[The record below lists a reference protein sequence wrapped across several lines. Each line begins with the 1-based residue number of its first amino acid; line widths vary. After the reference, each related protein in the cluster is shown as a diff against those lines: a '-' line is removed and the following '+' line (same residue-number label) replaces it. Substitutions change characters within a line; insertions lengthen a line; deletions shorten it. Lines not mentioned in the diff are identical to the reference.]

1 MSGAAVN
8 ILNIL
13 VIAGII
19 ASAITAVHAK
29 RMIGSVI
36 ALAAVGSFMGL
47 EFILLQA
54 PDVAMAEV
62 SVGAIL
68 STVLYI
74 IALRKCGL
82 IGQKADESNADKA
95 TGTEKTSEIGHS
107 AEMKKDE

>member
-54 PDVAMAEV
+54 PDVAIAEV

-68 STVLYI
+68 STVLYV

-82 IGQKADESNADKA
+82 IGQKPEDADTRKHSTAEKA
-95 TGTEKTSEIGHS
+95 AWAGQP
-107 AEMKKDE
+107 AETKKDE

>member
-54 PDVAMAEV
+54 PDVAIAEV

-68 STVLYI
+68 STVLYV

-82 IGQKADESNADKA
+82 IGQKTEESDAGKA
-95 TGTEKTSEIGHS
+95 AGTERDSETGHS
-107 AEMKKDE
+107 AEK